1 MPKFPKVK
9 KIRQWEFKFKASLG
23 YTVRLFKEK

>member
-9 KIRQWEFKFKASLG
+9 RIQQGEFKFTASLG
-23 YTVRLFKEK
+23 YTVRLFKEE